1 MLMNRATEWLFC
13 DVDDTVRAAL
23 MLALAGA
30 ALNLTERA
38 SRRSEAHHPT
48 NDAVGEGRKIPPLA
62 IRAVPNAEK
71 GR

>member
-1 MLMNRATEWLFC
+1 MNRLMEWLFC

-30 ALNLTERA
+30 ALNLTERG
-38 SRRSEAHHPT
+38 SRRSGAHHPT
-48 NDAVGEGRKIPPLA
+48 NDAVGEGMNIPPLA
-62 IRAVPNAEK
+62 IHAVPNGEK